1 MDVQFK
7 FSPCAQSPGKKHE
20 YYQCFMRKMKKK
32 CNLSNPWKAVFSL
45 YLPLSLENANFV
57 ALLCLLFLAT
67 YEVSYHSQ
75 TGGCLVKSVGLNR
88 KHLETSCNLMVS
100 SITAHYIPK
109 HVSCYFD
116 KTTIISYYLSMI
128 T

>member
-1 MDVQFK
+1 
-7 FSPCAQSPGKKHE
+7 
-20 YYQCFMRKMKKK
+20 MKKSAIYQIPEK
-32 CNLSNPWKAVFSL
+32 LFFFSL

-67 YEVSYHSQ
+67 YQVSYHSQ

-88 KHLETSCNLMVS
+88 KHLGTSCNLMVS

-109 HVSCYFD
+109 HVTCYFD
-116 KTTIISYYLSMI
+116 KTTIISYFCQHNQLINNNKYAAQISCKVKKQTNKL
-128 T
+128 